1 MLKLR
6 ILTAFILIPLVIGGI
21 FYLSPLYFMA
31 ITTIIILLGAW
42 EWSRLSGLIAIT
54 KRALYVVIQC
64 LVLLMLMIFST
75 FSQWQGI
82 LIFGLIFWAFLSIY
96 LVWARRR
103 AVLPTIPMM
112 IRMSLGWL
120 IMTLCWIAIQALHI
134 IPFYLLFML
143 LIIWLA
149 DTAAYASGRLWGQHL
164 LAPTLSPK
172 KTWEGMII
180 GLVVTFLVGFLIQTF
195 FKGAKPSLWEIL
207 VLILVT
213 SLAAIAGDLFES
225 QLKRLEGLKDSGHL
239 LPGHGGILDRI
250 DSLLA
255 AAPVFAGSL
264 LLLGLAI

>member
-21 FYLSPLYFMA
+21 FYLDASCFMVITA
-31 ITTIIILLGAW
+31 IIMLLAAW
-42 EWSRLSGLIAIT
+42 EWSRLSGLIVVR
-54 KRALYVVIQC
+54 KRALYVGLQALI
-64 LVLLMLMIFST
+64 LLLLMIFPVA
-75 FSQWQGI
+75 SQGRGSI
-82 LIFGLIFWAFLSIY
+82 VFGLIFWVFLSIY

-103 AVLPTIPMM
+103 PVLPTIPVV
-112 IRMSLGWL
+112 IRAGLGWI
-120 IMTLCWIAIQALHI
+120 IMTLCWLAIQALHLT
-134 IPFYLLFML
+134 PFYLLFML

-180 GLVVTFLVGFLIQTF
+180 GLLVTFFVGLLIQTF
-195 FKGAKPSLWEIL
+195 FKGVKPALWEIF
-207 VLILVT
+207 VIILAS

-264 LLLGLAI
+264 LLLGLAL